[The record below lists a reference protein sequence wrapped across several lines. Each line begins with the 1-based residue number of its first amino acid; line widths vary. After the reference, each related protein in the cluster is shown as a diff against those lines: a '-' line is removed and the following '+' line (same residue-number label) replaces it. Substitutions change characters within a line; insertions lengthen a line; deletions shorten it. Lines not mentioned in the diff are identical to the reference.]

1 MRIAITGS
9 WRDKDK
15 ERWKLRN
22 KAQFFEA
29 MASLGSE
36 FVTLGHRLVVATDS
50 PHTADRA
57 AVDGAVRA
65 LPRDGVYDKPVI
77 ELLRGDHEAF
87 RALAAKRP
95 GFVNLRSAPP
105 NAEVTKLYQVHLAD
119 VVVAVG
125 GAEKTLQAAI
135 AAAVSGKRVVPVGCF
150 GGAAAQAVE
159 VFEATAGGFGANI
172 PSNDSLGP
180 LAVAWAPETQE
191 LVLRVL
197 GVRYPRILI
206 VHGRDLKSRDGLFQ
220 LLIEL
225 GLPQPIVMAAEPTLG
240 RALPEKF
247 EELAVQVDAAI
258 ALVTPDDLGGL
269 RDDSEA
275 SLRGRARQNVWVE
288 VGWFWGKLGRAR
300 TLLLGKKGVELPS
313 DLSGL
318 LVEQFDDQPAEREVE
333 ICQWI
338 ESLGWPRPARPVPPV
353 LGLADRREG
362 NISQPGDRTDG

>member
-1 MRIAITGS
+1 
-9 WRDKDK
+9 
-15 ERWKLRN
+15 
-22 KAQFFEA
+22 
-29 MASLGSE
+29 
-36 FVTLGHRLVVATDS
+36 
-50 PHTADRA
+50 
-57 AVDGAVRA
+57 
-65 LPRDGVYDKPVI
+65 
-77 ELLRGDHEAF
+77 
-87 RALAAKRP
+87 
-95 GFVNLRSAPP
+95 
-105 NAEVTKLYQVHLAD
+105 

-180 LAVAWAPETQE
+180 LAVAWAPETKE

-206 VHGRDLKSRDGLFQ
+206 VHGRDLESRDALFQ

-275 SLRGRARQNVWVE
+275 GLRGRARQNVWVE

-338 ESLGWPRPARPVPPV
+338 ESLGWPRPARPV
-353 LGLADRREG
+353 
-362 NISQPGDRTDG
+362 